1 MANCLPP
8 SFESNSYRGG
18 NIVIDLSGN
27 NQNYSELI
35 SAYDSAKPAIYLGD
49 GWCTFPDLDNFD
61 SEKLLKAFTLKVTF
75 YLSLV
80 TILTYLLWKLFQ
92 TETHLKGK
100 RFMWLELGPVTNVH
114 GFLSANV
121 SVNLSSETTWSLI

>member
-80 TILTYLLWKLFQ
+80 TILTYLL
-92 TETHLKGK
+92 
-100 RFMWLELGPVTNVH
+100 
-114 GFLSANV
+114 
-121 SVNLSSETTWSLI
+121 

>member
-1 MANCLPP
+1 MANYLPA
-8 SFESNSYRGG
+8 SFDSNSYRGG

-61 SEKLLKAFTLKVTF
+61 SEKLLKAFTLKV
-75 YLSLV
+75 
-80 TILTYLLWKLFQ
+80 I
-92 TETHLKGK
+92 
-100 RFMWLELGPVTNVH
+100 
-114 GFLSANV
+114 
-121 SVNLSSETTWSLI
+121 